1 MISLE
6 RWQRYRRESILFAAV
21 WLVLGLG
28 TLLVGNLEQSAQA
41 HATAWA
47 MATGPVPLVAC
58 ILGVTGALYMA
69 RISFSD
75 SFGSR
80 LALGA
85 CLLGVLMPPYFF
97 AVTYAVVSAK
107 GATAGVLVASTTFAW
122 AGVANLGTVL
132 FTTRQR
138 GRR

>member
-1 MISLE
+1 MISQD
-6 RWQRYRRESILFAAV
+6 RWQRYRRESILFAVV

-28 TLLVGNLEQSAQA
+28 TLMFGNLNQSAQA

-58 ILGVTGALYMA
+58 VVGVAGALYMA
-69 RISFSD
+69 RTSFSD

-80 LALGA
+80 LALGG

-97 AVTYAVVSAK
+97 AVTYAVVGAK
-107 GATAGVLVASTTFAW
+107 GATAGVLIASTTFAW
-122 AGVANLGTVL
+122 AGIANLGTVL
-132 FTTRQR
+132 LTTRQR
-138 GRR
+138 RRR